1 VSRAAPTR
9 DDEACRTAA
18 MARFRRVRTRS
29 SKSGSRLRRR
39 DSVALFCVSD
49 PAFWDTLVQHDPV
62 ARWRRS
68 GQSVSAAGLGRAS
81 ATCARGAGDG
91 DRTPSVSRSVCGLV
105 RTTTVLSRCDRG
117 ADENWRRQSS
127 EYGPVKRAARIKGE
141 QRDETA
147 SILDQRHARRLLPS

>member
-1 VSRAAPTR
+1 MTTVNRKGVAPSA
-9 DDEACRTAA
+9 E
-18 MARFRRVRTRS
+18 
-29 SKSGSRLRRR
+29 
-39 DSVALFCVSD
+39 SVA
-49 PAFWDTLVQHDPV
+49 
-62 ARWRRS
+62 
-68 GQSVSAAGLGRAS
+68 
-81 ATCARGAGDG
+81 
-91 DRTPSVSRSVCGLV
+91 RSVCGLV

>member
-1 VSRAAPTR
+1 
-9 DDEACRTAA
+9 
-18 MARFRRVRTRS
+18 M
-29 SKSGSRLRRR
+29 L
-39 DSVALFCVSD
+39 

-68 GQSVSAAGLGRAS
+68 GQSVRAAGLGRAS

-91 DRTPSVSRSVCGLV
+91 DKTLSVARSVCGLV
-105 RTTTVLSRCDRG
+105 RTTTVLSWCDRG